1 MGSLSYLENSKAPYL
16 TERQYISI
24 CSPEID
30 ATERLN
36 ILTWF
41 NDLGISFS
49 YHTDKE
55 HIVLH
60 DYVVLNPEWATNAIY
75 AIITNGQ
82 RWTQNGMLTYSQIEN
97 ILKQTQLFVNTKR
110 EGIPLR
116 YIGTEITYI
125 LALMEKFRISYATSK
140 GKEFIPSLCPNNEPP
155 NLNIFMQSCDLH
167 YELQYSYL
175 PINILHGLMI
185 DLYPDLEAGKNWW
198 YSGAFFYSQGYRC
211 HALIIQEE
219 SQNSDKI
226 SIYVK
231 QERTGEAWRYLQI
244 IRQYLLKSGERLN
257 ISAEDYLIYRENN
270 KEESISLN
278 SILNSIQCGWIGHRS
293 TLFKKEIS
301 YSDILK
307 TVTAPDIADAIA
319 KGGQLLDILIAACL
333 TMQKRAAWLPSEEN
347 PRNDYLCDILRSA
360 GIYILDQTRSGI
372 ANVKAGNVDFII
384 QDNKRRDYAI
394 VEAMNLAN
402 MNKRYIQEHITK
414 LMSLDRYN
422 VNGLKELY
430 LLAYVSVA
438 DFSDFINTY
447 EIFLKDEALYPSELL
462 LQYLVTVNQTTTSI
476 HVWRAIHE
484 NDTIVY
490 HICTRIPQN

>member
-1 MGSLSYLENSKAPYL
+1 MNYSNS
-16 TERQYISI
+16 
-24 CSPEID
+24 
-30 ATERLN
+30 
-36 ILTWF
+36 
-41 NDLGISFS
+41 
-49 YHTDKE
+49 
-55 HIVLH
+55 
-60 DYVVLNPEWATNAIY
+60 
-75 AIITNGQ
+75 Q
-82 RWTQNGMLTYSQIEN
+82 RAGVI
-97 ILKQTQLFVNTKR
+97 
-110 EGIPLR
+110 
-116 YIGTEITYI
+116 
-125 LALMEKFRISYATSK
+125 
-140 GKEFIPSLCPNNEPP
+140 
-155 NLNIFMQSCDLH
+155 
-167 YELQYSYL
+167 
-175 PINILHGLMI
+175 
-185 DLYPDLEAGKNWW
+185 LYPT
-198 YSGAFFYSQGYRC
+198 
-211 HALIIQEE
+211 ALIFCA
-219 SQNSDKI
+219 
-226 SIYVK
+226 Y
-231 QERTGEAWRYLQI
+231 
-244 IRQYLLKSGERLN
+244 
-257 ISAEDYLIYRENN
+257 
-270 KEESISLN
+270 
-278 SILNSIQCGWIGHRS
+278 IQCGWIGHRS

-447 EIFLKDEALYPSELL
+447 EIFFKDEALYPSELL